1 MSKLQVKQQKEK
13 NENNL
18 RDLNTKPEKFLNKKR
33 SRNDTLTSKN
43 NNNAN
48 KKNKVSFNPEQS
60 EEFKNTKKN
69 LKKKGKE
76 EKK

>member
-33 SRNDTLTSKN
+33 SRNDTLTNKN

>member
-18 RDLNTKPEKFLNKKR
+18 RDLNTKPEKFLNKKW
-33 SRNDTLTSKN
+33 SRNDTLTNKN

>member
-33 SRNDTLTSKN
+33 SRNDILTSKN